1 MLYKDAASTI
11 GALNC
16 DEIIMKIIAVTIKPN
31 YIAMFPSLKIH
42 WKLS

>member
-1 MLYKDAASTI
+1 MLYMDAASTI
-11 GALNC
+11 GVLKC
-16 DEIIMKIIAVTIKPN
+16 DEIIMKIIAVTMKSN